1 MNSFGWLK
9 TFILFVIVFALQMT
23 VADWLSFFD
32 VAPDFVMIFIVAV
45 AIRRG
50 PAAGCFWG
58 FVAGFTQDV
67 YAPIEWLGANTISMT
82 VVGYAV
88 GQLEERF
95 LSLNLPAKVGVL
107 GLGFFVCDMIYYGIT
122 GLSKDVVTNLF
133 LTKSL
138 PECIYTM
145 LIGGI
150 FFYLDLGSKKK
161 KHA

>member
-1 MNSFGWLK
+1 MNNLGWLK
-9 TFILFVIVFALQMT
+9 VLVMFILVFALQMT
-23 VADWLSFFD
+23 VAEWLGFFD
-32 VAPDFVMIFIVAV
+32 ISPDFVVIFIVAV
-45 AIRRG
+45 AIRMG
-50 PAAGCFWG
+50 PTAGCLWG

-67 YAPIEWLGANTISMT
+67 YAPVEWLGANSISMT
-82 VVGYAV
+82 VLGFAV

-107 GLGFFVCDMIYYGIT
+107 GLGFFVCDMIYFAIT
-122 GLSKDVVTNLF
+122 GLSKDVVTNMF

-150 FFYLDLGSKKK
+150 FFYLDLGKKNK

>member
-1 MNSFGWLK
+1 MNNLGWLK
-9 TFILFVIVFALQMT
+9 TFIMFVIVFALQMT

-32 VAPDFVMIFIVAV
+32 VAPDFVIIFIVAV

-50 PAAGCFWG
+50 PTAGCFWG

-67 YAPIEWLGANTISMT
+67 YAPVEWLGANAISMT
-82 VVGYAV
+82 VLGYAV

-133 LTKSL
+133 LTKSI
-138 PECIYTM
+138 PECFYTM

-150 FFYLDLGSKKK
+150 FFYLDIGSKKK

>member
-1 MNSFGWLK
+1 MNNFGWLK
-9 TFILFVIVFALQMT
+9 TFVLFVIVFALQMT

-50 PAAGCFWG
+50 PAAGCLWG
-58 FVAGFTQDV
+58 FVAGFSQDV
-67 YAPIEWLGANTISMT
+67 YAPIEWLGANTIAMT

-133 LTKSL
+133 LTKSI
-138 PECIYTM
+138 PECFYTM

-150 FFYLDLGSKKK
+150 FFYLDIGSKKK

>member
-1 MNSFGWLK
+1 MNNFGWLK

-23 VADWLSFFD
+23 IADWLSFFD

-67 YAPIEWLGANTISMT
+67 YAPIEWLGANTIAMT

>member
-95 LSLNLPAKVGVL
+95 LSLNIFRNSFCIRSSYRERQPQGE
-107 GLGFFVCDMIYYGIT
+107 GTT
-122 GLSKDVVTNLF
+122 G
-133 LTKSL
+133 
-138 PECIYTM
+138 
-145 LIGGI
+145 
-150 FFYLDLGSKKK
+150 
-161 KHA
+161 

>member
-1 MNSFGWLK
+1 MNNLSWLK
-9 TFILFVIVFALQMT
+9 VLILFVIVFALQMT

-50 PAAGCFWG
+50 PAAGCLWG

-67 YAPIEWLGANTISMT
+67 YAPLEWFGANAISMT

-107 GLGFFVCDMIYYGIT
+107 GLGFFVCDMIYFAVT

>member
-1 MNSFGWLK
+1 MNNLGWLK

-23 VADWLSFFD
+23 VADWLSFLD

-45 AIRRG
+45 AIRMG
-50 PAAGCFWG
+50 PTAGCFWG

-67 YAPIEWLGANTISMT
+67 YAPVEWLGANTIAMT

-88 GQLEERF
+88 GQLEERI

>member
-1 MNSFGWLK
+1 MNNFGWLK
-9 TFILFVIVFALQMT
+9 TFVLFVIVFALQMT

-50 PAAGCFWG
+50 PAAGCLWG

-67 YAPIEWLGANTISMT
+67 YAPIEWLGANTIAMT

-107 GLGFFVCDMIYYGIT
+107 GLGFFVCDMIYYGVT